1 MIAYDNHMLGNG
13 GHRTASVQR
22 ETVKGGDLENSIDH
36 KSADK
41 ITLCLNVD
49 RMLRHKTFEF

>member
-1 MIAYDNHMLGNG
+1 MIAYNNHMLGNG

-36 KSADK
+36 KSAEE
-41 ITLCLNVD
+41 NHS
-49 RMLRHKTFEF
+49 MS